1 MDKPDLREM
10 AAEASELY
18 RALDA
23 FASKVEEASFAARGE
38 WDEEKDALVPD
49 TGNGDSWGLLDEAH
63 GTVTDAMKSI
73 ASTRRMLATQHGLR
87 EFSDTAVW
95 QA

>member
-1 MDKPDLREM
+1 MEKPDLHEM

-38 WDEEKDALVPD
+38 WDEEKDVIVPD
-49 TGNGDSWGLLDEAH
+49 TGNGDHWGLLDEAH
-63 GTVTDAMKSI
+63 VAVTDAMKSV
-73 ASTRRMLATQHGLR
+73 ASVRRMLATQQGLR
-87 EFSDTAVW
+87 EFEASSVW
-95 QA
+95 GA